1 MGRSDA
7 AIRRCWQE
15 WVANGRFQRHDG
27 SGRPRAIADR
37 EDRLIFISAV
47 IAPDSSSSAIRRVTR
62 TRWCLARPGWNHA
75 DWGRKVFNDE
85 SHLQQC
91 PDDHRRRVWRRPG
104 QHANPAFTIAYHTG
118 PQPGVMVW
126 GTISFDSRTVLL
138 SFLLQYPLL
147 IFQQDNARPTYG
159 TCFYELSYSLSNTS
173 LAIQIARSLSNR
185 AVFDL
190 MRMRLHLPGNVDDLA
205 RQLEQIWQEI
215 SQKTI
220 RVLYHSIPRRVA
232 ACIQA

>member
-7 AIRRCWQE
+7 ATRRCWQE

-27 SGRPRAIADR
+27 SGRPRATADR

-62 TRWCLARPGWNHA
+62 TRVSVHHDPLQMADRVKFSLVPTPTQPLTHA
-75 DWGRKVFNDE
+75 CSLSSQITVV
-85 SHLQQC
+85 L
-91 PDDHRRRVWRRPG
+91 
-104 QHANPAFTIAYHTG
+104 G
-118 PQPGVMVW
+118 P
-126 GTISFDSRTVLL
+126 TSRTVLL

-205 RQLEQIWQEI
+205 RQL
-215 SQKTI
+215 SKFGKKF
-220 RVLYHSIPRRVA
+220 RRRPSGALSLYTTSCGGLHPGLKWVNTLLSSLFSNYVTLK
-232 ACIQA
+232 